1 MTIKTQA
8 EINNIIWRAC
18 DTFRGVIDPYQ
29 YKNHILVMFFLKYV
43 SDLWK
48 DKKAEYETKYKGDSQ
63 RIERAMGRE
72 RFLLPET
79 ASFDF
84 LYDKRTMSNIGEL
97 IDEALTQIE
106 DANKAKLEGVFRS
119 IRFNSKTSL
128 RETKERN
135 KRLTNLLE
143 DFKQLDLRPSQLK
156 SRDII
161 GDAYEYL
168 IGNCAAYSGKK
179 GVEFYT
185 PPEVSTL
192 LARIITPKSGD
203 EIADPCCGSGSLLIR
218 TAQEVKDKN
227 VALYGQEMDTETW
240 ALCRMNMFLHG
251 FDNAIIEQG
260 DPIRN
265 PRFIEKDKLKKF
277 NILVANPPFS
287 LDKWGQNIAKS
298 DCFNRFTYGIPPK
311 NRGDYAF
318 ILHMISTMTETD
330 GRVGVVVPH
339 GVLFRSG
346 AEGEIRR
353 ALIENNLLDGVIF
366 LPANLFSVTGI
377 PVALLF
383 FNRAKSDHSFF
394 FIDGSRDYEDAK
406 NKNRLR
412 EEDIDKIVSTWKAR
426 KNVDKYAYLAT
437 LNDIKEND
445 FNLNIPLYVDTFEE
459 EEDIDIMEV
468 QKEIEALE
476 TELAEVR
483 QQTNNY
489 LKELGFL

>member
-1 MTIKTQA
+1 M
-8 EINNIIWRAC
+8 
-18 DTFRGVIDPYQ
+18 
-29 YKNHILVMFFLKYV
+29 
-43 SDLWK
+43 S
-48 DKKAEYETKYKGDSQ
+48 
-63 RIERAMGRE
+63 RE

-97 IDEALTQIE
+97 IDEALSQIE

-119 IRFNSKTSL
+119 IIFNSKTSL

-135 KRLTNLLE
+135 KRLKNLLE
-143 DFKQLDLRPSQLK
+143 DFKQLDLRPSQLE
-156 SRDII
+156 STDII

-168 IGNCAAYSGKK
+168 IGNFAADSGKK
-179 GVEFYT
+179 GVGFYT

-192 LARIITPKSGD
+192 LARIIAPKSGD

-227 VALYGQEMDTETW
+227 VAFYGQEIDTVTL
-240 ALCRMNMFLHG
+240 ALCRMNMFMHG
-251 FDNAIIEQG
+251 FCNARIEKR
-260 DPIRN
+260 DPIRD
-265 PRFIEKDKLKKF
+265 PLLIEKDKLKKF
-277 NILVANPPFS
+277 NVLVANPPFFF
-287 LDKWGQNIAKS
+287 DKWGQDIAKLDS
-298 DCFNRFTYGIPPK
+298 FKRFTYGISPK
-311 NRGDYAF
+311 SRGDYAF

-346 AEGEIRR
+346 AEGKIRR
-353 ALIENNLLDGVIF
+353 ALIENDLLNGVIC
-366 LPANLFSVTGI
+366 LSANLFFETGI
-377 PVALLF
+377 SAALLF

-394 FIDGSRDYEDAK
+394 FIDGSRDYEEAK
-406 NKNRLR
+406 KQNRLR

-437 LNDIKEND
+437 LDEIKDND
-445 FNLNIPLYVDTFEE
+445 FNLNIPLYVAPFEE
-459 EEDIDIMEV
+459 EEEIDIMEV
-468 QKEIEALE
+468 KKEIEALE